1 MLLRKRRVPVNAIPK
16 DPGIVHPKDHAFS
29 DSDYRRLADVKS
41 ESSLAKNN
49 YRVACFLHYMADVLS
64 VLHPDSF
71 AEEVLG
77 YSVAATI
84 MLLPLLL
91 FFRFSRQGVYP
102 SCCFHCSDGG
112 PKSKRYLCDRLKHVN
127 SACYTGLLH

>member
-41 ESSLAKNN
+41 ESSLAKND

-71 AEEVLG
+71 AEEVLWILCG
-77 YSVAATI
+77 SYHHASTSITILPFLSPRSVSF
-84 MLLPLLL
+84 MLLPLQRWWTKIQALSMRS
-91 FFRFSRQGVYP
+91 FET
-102 SCCFHCSDGG
+102 C
-112 PKSKRYLCDRLKHVN
+112 
-127 SACYTGLLH
+127 